1 MRIWVEVDGER
12 IEVVDER
19 ISEMVK
25 EYLKKR
31 MQKEN
36 EHEFEF
42 EATNDPRKGYP
53 YWSEVP
59 RGDTSEGG

>member
-1 MRIWVEVDGER
+1 
-12 IEVVDER
+12 VDER

-36 EHEFEF
+36 EYEFEF

-53 YWSEVP
+53 YVAKIVLRNGLPE
-59 RGDTSEGG
+59 REFYKRR